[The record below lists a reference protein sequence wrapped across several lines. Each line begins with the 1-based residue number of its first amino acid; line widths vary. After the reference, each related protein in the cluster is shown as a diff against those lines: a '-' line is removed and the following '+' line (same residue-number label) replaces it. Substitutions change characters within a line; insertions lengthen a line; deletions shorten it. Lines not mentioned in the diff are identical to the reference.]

1 MIMSV
6 PLGFKTRWASF
17 RTTVGSLTTDKTWAK
32 ITISKVASASG
43 SRFDLD
49 NKICLLG
56 YCDFA

>member
-17 RTTVGSLTTDKTWAK
+17 RTLVGSLTTDKTWAK
-32 ITISKVASASG
+32 TTISKEESARG
-43 SRFDLD
+43 KRLDLD